1 MLIIRAEQLAAFQQ
15 AAITTLENQLLTH
28 IQTVTP
34 VLTATLGEIPLRLA
48 VQQAMT
54 NAAQYELTERAAIRL
69 FVELRFLL
77 GSAFESDPQYHWIV
91 PILRDKEIP
100 QMVRALQIYEKTVDY
115 QTQVLGEGGINTR
128 TALQNLLLFMQQP
141 FLLSMRDFGPGML
154 RVLTDI
160 FPLKAAYLG
169 EEALQGIIRSGY
181 AQARELGFPTLR
193 SYGVLTGLMFVCG
206 HGCIADPLYSWIAQ
220 ILKDTQTP
228 DVIAEQLNKQTLLWL
243 EQMLAAAPEGIA
255 TVGITP
261 IAVDS
266 DSIKESSQ

>member
-15 AAITTLENQLLTH
+15 AATTTLENQLLAH
-28 IQTVTP
+28 IQKVMP
-34 VLTATLGEIPLRLA
+34 ILSATLGEKSLRLTI
-48 VQQAMT
+48 QQAMI

-77 GSAFESDPQYHWIV
+77 GSEFDSDPQYPWITS
-91 PILRDKEIP
+91 ILHDKE
-100 QMVRALQIYEKTVDY
+100 MLQIKKARQLYEKIANY
-115 QTQVLGEGGINTR
+115 QTQVLGKNGINTR
-128 TALQNLLLFMQQP
+128 IGLQNFMLFMQQP

-154 RVLTDI
+154 RVLEDI

-169 EEALQGIIRSGY
+169 EEALQGVIRIGY
-181 AQARELGFPTLR
+181 TRARELGFPTLR
-193 SYGVLTGLMFVCG
+193 SYGVLVGLMFLCG
-206 HGCIADPLYSWIAQ
+206 HGCIADPLYSWIDNTLNSQEKIDA
-220 ILKDTQTP
+220 
-228 DVIAEQLNKQTLLWL
+228 IAEHLNEKTRLWL

-261 IAVDS
+261 IIV